1 MTVGVASSKSGSLSP
16 QALSALLASQI
27 PGAHLVMAHERLLP
41 VHPVLA
47 PLFGV
52 SSDDPLPLGLVRG
65 HTLACTGSAAMSS
78 ALAVLVAPTQSG
90 SWAGVVGLPSVGVL
104 AAADLGVAL
113 ERTIFVSDP
122 MGARNHR
129 EQRPDVAAVLSALVD
144 GVDVLL
150 LAQRLVTSLPLS
162 LMRRVQTRVQTRG
175 GILVIVGDPA
185 PLSVD
190 IRLNATTVE
199 WQGVGTGHG
208 HLQRRRVVLQLDGR
222 RRARATEHEVWLPD
236 AQGQLSAVVQQS
248 EKSAV
253 AEQAGVV
260 VPLRRTG

>member
-1 MTVGVASSKSGSLSP
+1 MTVGVTTSEARSLSP
-16 QALSALLASQI
+16 QGLAALVTAQI
-27 PGAHLVMAHERLLP
+27 PGAHLVLAHERLLP
-41 VHPVLA
+41 IHPALA
-47 PLFGV
+47 ALFGV
-52 SSDDPLPLGLVRG
+52 SSQDPLPLGLVRG
-65 HTLACTGSAAMSS
+65 HTVACTGSAAMSS
-78 ALAVLVAPTQSG
+78 ALAMLVAPTQSG

-104 AAADLGVAL
+104 AAGDLGVAL
-113 ERTIFVSDP
+113 ERTVFVSDP
-122 MGARNHR
+122 TGAGNHC

-162 LMRRVQTRVQTRG
+162 LMRRLQTRVQTRG

-190 IRLNATTVE
+190 IRLNATTLE
-199 WQGVGTGHG
+199 WQGVGIGHG
-208 HLQRRRVVLQLDGR
+208 HLQRRRVLLQLDGR
-222 RRARATEHEVWLPD
+222 RRARTTEQDVWLPD
-236 AQGQLSAVVQQS
+236 AQGRLSAVVQQS

-253 AEQAGVV
+253 AEQSGVV